1 MIRINFGYLR
11 MLYDAHLCNKNTV
24 IQAVIDE
31 RITPEQ
37 YERITG
43 EPYVAPERPP
53 EPQEE

>member
-1 MIRINFGYLR
+1 MIRINFAYLR

-43 EPYVAPERPP
+43 EPYVAPEQPP

>member
-1 MIRINFGYLR
+1 MIRINFAYLR

-43 EPYVAPERPP
+43 EEYVAPE
-53 EPQEE
+53 ETAETTEE